1 MGKTLSR
8 RAQSS
13 SDKFAGFNFD
23 DDPDQHLVEKH
34 SLEIVN
40 KFNSIPAPP
49 KPSVTDTPRFLCAI
63 DKYDFLK
70 AFSKGNK
77 DQDKKSGHEP
87 IQIDASEEVV
97 KGCASSLEVNVVS
110 RSPDSYS
117 YVPHNNHS
125 AGCCLSKLNYAS
137 RGPDSVGTSTSSNR
151 RVAKYAFPLD
161 SQLVGIT
168 SDDDDSIE
176 LNSESG
182 LNCHNR
188 DEGFCI
194 LSLFSSFIYIYC
206 DLQDRAIMFLP
217 VHIVIGNK
225 FFLDPQLT
233 FTKNHV
239 KLEVEGSS
247 SFSGP
252 LSFEWTFADIVSIE
266 SAWDEELLE
275 VTLHL
280 HLRSKDAELAMYFED
295 SGIVKLNWEFPY
307 PHWPELQNK
316 IWALD
321 NKLKDLWT
329 TNSHVD
335 AGDIEDFLVD
345 KFSSHHFH
353 EYLKN
358 QVKHKEVPQFH
369 FFNCFFFRKLVDL
382 DGDFSRE
389 HEGREVFLRVRKW
402 TRKLNLFEKDY
413 IFIPVNFSSHWSL
426 IVICHPAEVANLKV
440 KEVKE
445 FCKVP
450 CILHM
455 DSIKGSH
462 RGLEKLFQGYLLEEW
477 KDRHSDLLVDISSR
491 FGNVP
496 FIDLK
501 VPQQE
506 NLFDCGLFLLHYAE
520 LFIGEVPENFNPFRI
535 GSSTFFL
542 NEFCASAN
550 SCMVNHS
557 NYIAHQKFGTKPV
570 VETPHILHC
579 DGEPKLSNDE
589 ILESRYNT
597 RSSTDGYT
605 HPARQYNQS
614 KSIMSPIEEHEES
627 EEQETAMSNW
637 DKELNATES
646 KLLPGI
652 SVDFQEVEKQDNI
665 LVSGDQISAVLDLDV
680 EEFDKMSAVPSTPT
694 PSDEFA
700 DCVVEDSEEIC
711 ETQDDD
717 DVCQRSA
724 NHQNKA
730 SSFNQVANSVATSL
744 PSESM
749 LNDGLANCVVGAS
762 EEKKFMTPWLKAKFG
777 CAYQQEVTAVLS
789 SEESNFIEIT
799 DSGERHTSL
808 TSDAEERMSA
818 KRPRNMLLEEEE
830 PLRKRFQTIVID

>member
-188 DEGFCI
+188 DEVSKGNKDQDKKSGHEPIQIDASEEVVKGCASSLEVNVVSRSPDSYSYVPHNNHSAGCCLSKLNYASRGPDSVGTSTSSNRRVAKYAFPLDSQLVGITSDDDDSIELNSESGLNCHNRDEALSAERVLVYGF
-194 LSLFSSFIYIYC
+194 
-206 DLQDRAIMFLP
+206 DDGDRVTDRAIMFLP

-353 EYLKN
+353 DLGEF
-358 QVKHKEVPQFH
+358 VEVTFP
-369 FFNCFFFRKLVDL
+369 KGEVDAVSIGWNDIQL
-382 DGDFSRE
+382 LQPRTFINDTIIDFYM
-389 HEGREVFLRVRKW
+389 K
-402 TRKLNLFEKDY
+402 
-413 IFIPVNFSSHWSL
+413 
-426 IVICHPAEVANLKV
+426 
-440 KEVKE
+440 
-445 FCKVP
+445 
-450 CILHM
+450 
-455 DSIKGSH
+455 
-462 RGLEKLFQGYLLEEW
+462 
-477 KDRHSDLLVDISSR
+477 SSR
-491 FGNVP
+491 
-496 FIDLK
+496 
-501 VPQQE
+501 
-506 NLFDCGLFLLHYAE
+506 A
-520 LFIGEVPENFNPFRI
+520 
-535 GSSTFFL
+535 
-542 NEFCASAN
+542 
-550 SCMVNHS
+550 VN
-557 NYIAHQKFGTKPV
+557 
-570 VETPHILHC
+570 
-579 DGEPKLSNDE
+579 
-589 ILESRYNT
+589 
-597 RSSTDGYT
+597 
-605 HPARQYNQS
+605 
-614 KSIMSPIEEHEES
+614 
-627 EEQETAMSNW
+627 
-637 DKELNATES
+637 
-646 KLLPGI
+646 
-652 SVDFQEVEKQDNI
+652 
-665 LVSGDQISAVLDLDV
+665 
-680 EEFDKMSAVPSTPT
+680 
-694 PSDEFA
+694 
-700 DCVVEDSEEIC
+700 
-711 ETQDDD
+711 
-717 DVCQRSA
+717 
-724 NHQNKA
+724 
-730 SSFNQVANSVATSL
+730 
-744 PSESM
+744 
-749 LNDGLANCVVGAS
+749 
-762 EEKKFMTPWLKAKFG
+762 
-777 CAYQQEVTAVLS
+777 
-789 SEESNFIEIT
+789 
-799 DSGERHTSL
+799 
-808 TSDAEERMSA
+808 
-818 KRPRNMLLEEEE
+818 
-830 PLRKRFQTIVID
+830 